1 MRHVALKKGF
11 DMRISYEWLASMVD
25 LPEDPK
31 VLYRELIRTGTEVE
45 TIEKVGADLENVVT
59 GQVLSKEPHPD
70 SDHMWVCKVS
80 VGERNVDAEGN
91 PVPLQI
97 VCGAQN
103 FNEGDKIVVAM
114 IGAVLPGDLKIK
126 KSKLRGI
133 ESCGMNCSERELGLG
148 GDHSGIMILP
158 PDAPIGVDFTDYQGT
173 SDTVLDCEITP
184 NRPDCLSYVGMATEV
199 GAVLDEDTHIEL
211 PAIQKEEGPKTSD
224 LVDVEIADPE
234 LCCRYVAR
242 VVRGVK
248 IGPSPEWLARRVI
261 AAGSRPINNVVDV
274 TNYVMYLT
282 GQPLHAFDLGK
293 LSERDGR
300 RHIVV
305 RAARDGELLTTLDGQ
320 ERELTSDM
328 AVITDDGE
336 RPVGLAGVMGGLN
349 SEIDDTTVDVLL
361 ESACF
366 DKSHISRTSRNL
378 NLMSEASIR
387 YERQV
392 DAANCEEVSD
402 IAAALFESCCGA
414 TVCRGRVDNY
424 PSPVEAARISLRGD
438 RVRAVC
444 GADIADAEISH
455 LLERLGCAVVP
466 QRGTSDF
473 EVVAPTNRPDL
484 TREADLIEEVLRLWG
499 MDRVTPTLPAAK
511 NHHGG
516 LTVDQQRAHL
526 IGQTLRACGLSETFT
541 YCFAEDGD
549 LERAGISEQGRGVAV
564 RIMNPL
570 LANNSEMRRSILPG
584 LLRSVA
590 YNLDHGVENV
600 TLYEQG
606 RVFFGHEKRTL
617 PDEPRFVC
625 GVMSGAWGLD
635 GWNEKHAKLDF
646 FDAKGVVERLLAAL
660 RITKVRFKP
669 CDPEAYGWLQPGR
682 SAEVYAGGELLGW
695 VGNVHPKSLANFGI
709 SADVVAFELSEP
721 HLLRLAA
728 RELPYQDVPTLPAI
742 THDLAIV
749 VDEDVTAEMLAQRL
763 TSAGGKLLESARL
776 FDVYRDPVRVGVG
789 KKSMAFELTYR
800 AADRTLTS
808 EEVEKAHAKLVK
820 KVCASTGGEVRG

>member
-1 MRHVALKKGF
+1 
-11 DMRISYEWLASMVD
+11 MRISYEWLGSMVN

-31 VLYRELIRTGTEVE
+31 ELYRELIRTGTEVE
-45 TIEKVGADLENVVT
+45 TIENVGEHLDHVVV
-59 GQVLSKEPHPD
+59 GQVLSKQPHPD
-70 SDHMWVCKVS
+70 SDHMWLCKVS
-80 VGERNVDAEGN
+80 VGDQNVDKDGN
-91 PVPLQI
+91 PEPLQI

-103 FNEGDKIVVAM
+103 FEEGDKIVVAM
-114 IGAVLPGDLKIK
+114 IGAVLPGDVKIK
-126 KSKLRGI
+126 RSKLRGV

-158 PDAPIGVDFTDYQGT
+158 ADAPVGMPFSQYHGT
-173 SDTVLDCEITP
+173 SDVVLDCEITP

-211 PAIQKEEGPKTSD
+211 PAIAKEEGPRSAD
-224 LVDVEIADPE
+224 LVDVRIDAPE
-234 LCCRYVAR
+234 LCSRYVAR

-248 IGPSPEWLARRVI
+248 IAPSPEWLARRVI

-293 LSERDGR
+293 LTERDGK

-305 RAARDGELLTTLDGQ
+305 RAAGEGEELTTLDGQ
-320 ERELTSDM
+320 DRTLTSDM
-328 AVITDDGE
+328 AVITDDGV
-336 RPVGLAGVMGGLN
+336 RPVALAGVMGGEN
-349 SEIDDTTVDVLL
+349 SEIDGSTVDVLL

-387 YERQV
+387 FERQV
-392 DAANCEEVSD
+392 DAANCAEVAD

-414 TVCRGRVDNY
+414 TVCRGRVDEY
-424 PSPVEAARISLRGD
+424 PTPVEAARIVLRPD
-438 RVRAVC
+438 RVRSVC
-444 GADIADAEISH
+444 GAPIADAEMTH

-466 QRGTSDF
+466 QHDGVLQ
-473 EVVAPTNRPDL
+473 VVAPTSRPDL

-499 MDRVTPTLPAAK
+499 MDRVEATLPAAK

-516 LTVDQQRAHL
+516 LTLDQQRTHL
-526 IGQTLRACGLSETFT
+526 IGETLRASGLSETFT

-549 LERAGISEQGRGVAV
+549 LERAGITTEGRGVPV
-564 RIMNPL
+564 RIINPL
-570 LANNSEMRRSILPG
+570 LADQSEMRRSILPG

-590 YNLDHGVENV
+590 YNLDHGVPNV
-600 TLYEQG
+600 ALYEHG
-606 RVFFGHEKRTL
+606 RVFFGHERRTL

-625 GVMSGAWGLD
+625 GVLSGAWGED
-635 GWNEKHAKLDF
+635 GWNERHAPLDF
-646 FDAKGVVERLLAAL
+646 FDGKGVVERLLSAL
-660 RITKVRFKP
+660 RITKVRFKA
-669 CDPEAYGWLQPGR
+669 CKPEEYPWLQPGR
-682 SAEVYAGGELLGW
+682 AAEVYASGELLGW
-695 VGNVHPKSLANFGI
+695 VGNVHPTSLVNFGI

-721 HLLRLAA
+721 HLLRLAK
-728 RELPYQDVPTLPAI
+728 RELPYVDVPTLPAI

-749 VDEDVTAEMLAQRL
+749 VDEDVTCETLEQRIS
-763 TSAGGKLLESARL
+763 SAGGKLLEGARL
-776 FDVYRDPVRVGVG
+776 FDVYRDPIRVGIG

-800 AADRTLTS
+800 AADHTLTS